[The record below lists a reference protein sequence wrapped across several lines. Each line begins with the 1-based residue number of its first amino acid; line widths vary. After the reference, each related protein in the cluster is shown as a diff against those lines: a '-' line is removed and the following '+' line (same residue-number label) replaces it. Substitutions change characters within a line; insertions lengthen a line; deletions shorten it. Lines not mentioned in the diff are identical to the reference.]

1 MMKKCVWVRAVVSL
15 VSVAARNRCYLCGT
29 LERVAEC
36 DSVEIAN
43 VHAVFMHAAENMI
56 GCSLKLGVSHPLRHT
71 LQVLYF

>member
-15 VSVAARNRCYLCGT
+15 GSVAARNRCYLCGT

-43 VHAVFMHAAENMI
+43 VHAGAVHIVEMI
-56 GCSLKLGVSHPLRHT
+56 VG
-71 LQVLYF
+71 